1 MKNYLVKATR
11 NFTDMLEN
19 EYRKENDEFLCS
31 KERYEEFVKHNN
43 AVKLVKIME
52 DKKEEKI
59 EEKENKP
66 KQVKSQKKM
75 KSSKK

>member
-11 NFTDMLEN
+11 GFTDMIEN
-19 EYRKENDEFLCS
+19 VYRKENDEFLCS
-31 KERYEEFVKHNN
+31 KERYEELAKHNN
-43 AVKLVKIME
+43 AVKLIKAPE
-52 DKKEEKI
+52 EKKEEKI
-59 EEKENKP
+59 EEKEEKT